1 MAVEKMSLA
10 KALNESLRKAL
21 DTDPKVLIMGED
33 VGKLGGVF
41 RITDG
46 LQKDF
51 GEGRV
56 IDTPLAESGIVGTA
70 IGLALRGYRPIVEIQ
85 FDGFVFPA
93 YDQIV
98 TQLAKMH
105 ARALGKVKMPVVIRI
120 PYGGGIGAVE
130 HHSESPEAL
139 FAHVAGL
146 KVVSPS
152 NASDAYWMMQ
162 QAVQSDDPIIFFE
175 PKRRYWDKGELDTE
189 SIPGPLHK
197 AAVAREGS
205 DLTLVA
211 YGPMVKVCLE
221 AAAAAQE
228 EGKSVEVL
236 DLRSM
241 SPIDFDA
248 VQASV
253 EKTGLLVVVHEAPVF
268 YGSGAEIAAR
278 ITERCFYHLEA
289 PVLRVG
295 GYHAPT
301 RRPGWRTSTCRVS
314 TGCSMPSTARWRTEE
329 RVVTTMTE
337 TSARFREFKMPDVG
351 EGLTE
356 AEILKWFVQ
365 PGDTVTDGQVVCE
378 VETAKAAVELPIPFD
393 GVVHELR
400 FPEGTT
406 VDVGEV
412 IIAVDV
418 APGSGDAPA
427 EPEPVQEAV
436 AEPAAEEAPKGR
448 QPVLV
453 GYGVAESSTKRRAR
467 KGAEI
472 PGPAAAAAQAEI
484 NGHRAKVAES
494 RPLAKPPVRKLA
506 KDLGI
511 DLATVTPTGEGGVIT
526 REDVHA
532 AAAPAPAEAPV
543 RAEEAVAAP
552 APVEAVAPV
561 GRETRIPVKGVR
573 KAIAQ
578 AMVGSAFTAPH
589 VTEFVTVD
597 VTRTMKLVAELK
609 EDKDMAGVR
618 VNPLL
623 VIAKALL
630 VAIKRNPA
638 VNAAWDEAN
647 QEIVQKHYV
656 NLGIAAATP
665 RGLIVPNI
673 KDAHDKTLP
682 ELGAALADL
691 VSTAREGKTSPAAM
705 AGGTVTITNVG
716 VFGVDTGTPIL
727 NPGESAILAVG
738 AIKLQPWV
746 HKGKVKPRQVTT
758 LALSFDHRLVDGEL
772 GSKVLADVA
781 AILEQPKR
789 LITWG

>member
-1 MAVEKMSLA
+1 M
-10 KALNESLRKAL
+10 
-21 DTDPKVLIMGED
+21 
-33 VGKLGGVF
+33 
-41 RITDG
+41 
-46 LQKDF
+46 
-51 GEGRV
+51 
-56 IDTPLAESGIVGTA
+56 
-70 IGLALRGYRPIVEIQ
+70 
-85 FDGFVFPA
+85 
-93 YDQIV
+93 
-98 TQLAKMH
+98 
-105 ARALGKVKMPVVIRI
+105 
-120 PYGGGIGAVE
+120 
-130 HHSESPEAL
+130 
-139 FAHVAGL
+139 
-146 KVVSPS
+146 
-152 NASDAYWMMQ
+152 
-162 QAVQSDDPIIFFE
+162 
-175 PKRRYWDKGELDTE
+175 
-189 SIPGPLHK
+189 
-197 AAVAREGS
+197 
-205 DLTLVA
+205 
-211 YGPMVKVCLE
+211 
-221 AAAAAQE
+221 
-228 EGKSVEVL
+228 
-236 DLRSM
+236 
-241 SPIDFDA
+241 
-248 VQASV
+248 
-253 EKTGLLVVVHEAPVF
+253 
-268 YGSGAEIAAR
+268 
-278 ITERCFYHLEA
+278 
-289 PVLRVG
+289 
-295 GYHAPT
+295 
-301 RRPGWRTSTCRVS
+301 
-314 TGCSMPSTARWRTEE
+314 
-329 RVVTTMTE
+329 TTMTD
-337 TSARFREFKMPDVG
+337 TSNAARFREFKMPDVG

-356 AEILKWFVQ
+356 AEILKWYVQ
-365 PGDTVTDGQVVCE
+365 PGDTVADGQVVCE

-406 VDVGEV
+406 VDVGQV

-427 EPEPVQEAV
+427 PVADPAPVAESAPAPSAEPEP
-436 AEPAAEEAPKGR
+436 EPEAPKGR

-453 GYGVAESSTKRRAR
+453 GYGVSESSTKRRAR
-467 KGAEI
+467 KGMAAIQAELNGHGAA
-472 PGPAAAAAQAEI
+472 PAPAAAAPEAPAPKE
-484 NGHRAKVAES
+484 

-511 DLATVTPTGEGGVIT
+511 DLATVVPTGKDGIIT

-532 AAAPAPAEAPV
+532 AATPVATPVPAQVQAPAPA
-543 RAEEAVAAP
+543 AETVDAFVAEAVVP
-552 APVEAVAPV
+552 AGA
-561 GRETRIPVKGVR
+561 RETRIPVKGVR

-623 VIAKALL
+623 LIAKALL
-630 VAIKRNPA
+630 VAIKRNPGI
-638 VNAAWDEAN
+638 NAAWDEPN

-673 KDAHDKTLP
+673 KDAHDLTLP
-682 ELGAALADL
+682 QLAAALGEL
-691 VSTAREGKTSPAAM
+691 VATARDGKTSPAAM

-781 AILEQPKR
+781 AILENPKR
-789 LITWG
+789 LITWA

>member
-1 MAVEKMSLA
+1 
-10 KALNESLRKAL
+10 
-21 DTDPKVLIMGED
+21 
-33 VGKLGGVF
+33 
-41 RITDG
+41 
-46 LQKDF
+46 
-51 GEGRV
+51 
-56 IDTPLAESGIVGTA
+56 
-70 IGLALRGYRPIVEIQ
+70 
-85 FDGFVFPA
+85 
-93 YDQIV
+93 
-98 TQLAKMH
+98 
-105 ARALGKVKMPVVIRI
+105 
-120 PYGGGIGAVE
+120 
-130 HHSESPEAL
+130 
-139 FAHVAGL
+139 
-146 KVVSPS
+146 
-152 NASDAYWMMQ
+152 
-162 QAVQSDDPIIFFE
+162 
-175 PKRRYWDKGELDTE
+175 
-189 SIPGPLHK
+189 
-197 AAVAREGS
+197 
-205 DLTLVA
+205 
-211 YGPMVKVCLE
+211 
-221 AAAAAQE
+221 
-228 EGKSVEVL
+228 
-236 DLRSM
+236 
-241 SPIDFDA
+241 
-248 VQASV
+248 
-253 EKTGLLVVVHEAPVF
+253 
-268 YGSGAEIAAR
+268 
-278 ITERCFYHLEA
+278 
-289 PVLRVG
+289 
-295 GYHAPT
+295 
-301 RRPGWRTSTCRVS
+301 
-314 TGCSMPSTARWRTEE
+314 
-329 RVVTTMTE
+329 VTTMTE

-393 GVVHELR
+393 GVVHDLR

-406 VDVGEV
+406 VDVGQV
-412 IIAVDV
+412 IITVDV
-418 APGSGDAPA
+418 APGSGDVPAAAPESVRQPVSGA
-427 EPEPVQEAV
+427 EPEA
-436 AEPAAEEAPKGR
+436 EAPKGR

-453 GYGVAESSTKRRAR
+453 GYGVAETSTKRRAR
-467 KGAEI
+467 KGVEI
-472 PGPAAAAAQAEI
+472 PGPAAAAVQAGITGRSAAVPE
-484 NGHRAKVAES
+484 A

-526 REDVHA
+526 RADVHT
-532 AAAPAPAEAPV
+532 AAAPAPAEVPAQAAV
-543 RAEEAVAAP
+543 RAAAPEPAVVAAS
-552 APVEAVAPV
+552 AA

-589 VTEFVTVD
+589 VTEFVTID

-609 EDKDMAGVR
+609 DDKDMAGVR

-623 VIAKALL
+623 IIAKALL
-630 VAIKRNPA
+630 VAIKRNPEI
-638 VNAAWDEAN
+638 NAAWDEAN

-682 ELGAALADL
+682 QLAAALGEL

-716 VFGVDTGTPIL
+716 VFGVDTGTPLL

-789 LITWG
+789 LITFA

>member
-1 MAVEKMSLA
+1 MT
-10 KALNESLRKAL
+10 
-21 DTDPKVLIMGED
+21 DT
-33 VGKLGGVF
+33 
-41 RITDG
+41 
-46 LQKDF
+46 
-51 GEGRV
+51 
-56 IDTPLAESGIVGTA
+56 
-70 IGLALRGYRPIVEIQ
+70 
-85 FDGFVFPA
+85 
-93 YDQIV
+93 
-98 TQLAKMH
+98 
-105 ARALGKVKMPVVIRI
+105 
-120 PYGGGIGAVE
+120 
-130 HHSESPEAL
+130 
-139 FAHVAGL
+139 
-146 KVVSPS
+146 S
-152 NASDAYWMMQ
+152 NA
-162 QAVQSDDPIIFFE
+162 
-175 PKRRYWDKGELDTE
+175 
-189 SIPGPLHK
+189 
-197 AAVAREGS
+197 
-205 DLTLVA
+205 
-211 YGPMVKVCLE
+211 
-221 AAAAAQE
+221 
-228 EGKSVEVL
+228 
-236 DLRSM
+236 
-241 SPIDFDA
+241 
-248 VQASV
+248 
-253 EKTGLLVVVHEAPVF
+253 
-268 YGSGAEIAAR
+268 
-278 ITERCFYHLEA
+278 
-289 PVLRVG
+289 
-295 GYHAPT
+295 
-301 RRPGWRTSTCRVS
+301 
-314 TGCSMPSTARWRTEE
+314 
-329 RVVTTMTE
+329 
-337 TSARFREFKMPDVG
+337 ARFREFKMPDVG

-356 AEILKWFVQ
+356 AEILKWYVQ

-406 VDVGEV
+406 VDVGQV

-418 APGSGDAPA
+418 APGSGPAAA
-427 EPEPVQEAV
+427 EPEAPAPAPEA
-436 AEPAAEEAPKGR
+436 EAPKGR

-467 KGAEI
+467 KGAETA
-472 PGPAAAAAQAEI
+472 PPAAAPAAVQAEL
-484 NGHRAKVAES
+484 NGQGTAAIPEA

-511 DLATVTPTGEGGVIT
+511 DLATVTPTGAGGVIT

-532 AAAPAPAEAPV
+532 AATPSAPV
-543 RAEEAVAAP
+543 TPEPTVEPVVP
-552 APVEAVAPV
+552 SVEAPVEAGA
-561 GRETRIPVKGVR
+561 RETRIPVKGVR

-630 VAIKRNPA
+630 VAIKRNPG
-638 VNAAWDEAN
+638 VNAVWDEAN

-673 KDAHDKTLP
+673 KDAQEQTLP
-682 ELGAALADL
+682 QLAASLGELVA
-691 VSTAREGKTSPAAM
+691 TARDGRTSPAAM

-758 LALSFDHRLVDGEL
+758 LALSFDHRLIDGEL
-772 GSKVLADVA
+772 GSKFLADIA
-781 AILEQPKR
+781 AVLEQPKR
-789 LITWG
+789 LITWA

>member
-1 MAVEKMSLA
+1 M
-10 KALNESLRKAL
+10 
-21 DTDPKVLIMGED
+21 
-33 VGKLGGVF
+33 
-41 RITDG
+41 
-46 LQKDF
+46 
-51 GEGRV
+51 
-56 IDTPLAESGIVGTA
+56 
-70 IGLALRGYRPIVEIQ
+70 
-85 FDGFVFPA
+85 
-93 YDQIV
+93 
-98 TQLAKMH
+98 
-105 ARALGKVKMPVVIRI
+105 
-120 PYGGGIGAVE
+120 
-130 HHSESPEAL
+130 
-139 FAHVAGL
+139 
-146 KVVSPS
+146 
-152 NASDAYWMMQ
+152 
-162 QAVQSDDPIIFFE
+162 
-175 PKRRYWDKGELDTE
+175 
-189 SIPGPLHK
+189 
-197 AAVAREGS
+197 
-205 DLTLVA
+205 
-211 YGPMVKVCLE
+211 
-221 AAAAAQE
+221 
-228 EGKSVEVL
+228 
-236 DLRSM
+236 
-241 SPIDFDA
+241 
-248 VQASV
+248 
-253 EKTGLLVVVHEAPVF
+253 
-268 YGSGAEIAAR
+268 
-278 ITERCFYHLEA
+278 
-289 PVLRVG
+289 
-295 GYHAPT
+295 
-301 RRPGWRTSTCRVS
+301 
-314 TGCSMPSTARWRTEE
+314 
-329 RVVTTMTE
+329 TTMTE

-406 VDVGEV
+406 VDVGQV

-418 APGSGDAPA
+418 APGSGDAP
-427 EPEPVQEAV
+427 EPAAAQVPAPAKEPA
-436 AEPAAEEAPKGR
+436 AEPAAESAAEAPKGR

-453 GYGVAESSTKRRAR
+453 GYGVAETSTKRRPR
-467 KGAEI
+467 KAVATPPETAAVAAAVQAELNGHSV
-472 PGPAAAAAQAEI
+472 PAPAAPAAPAAAPAAP
-484 NGHRAKVAES
+484 VAPAGG

-511 DLATVTPTGEGGVIT
+511 DLATVTPTGKDGVIT

-532 AAAPAPAEAPV
+532 AAAPVAAEAVSAPVPAAVAEPAEAV
-543 RAEEAVAAP
+543 VP
-552 APVEAVAPV
+552 AGSA
-561 GRETRIPVKGVR
+561 RETRIPVKGVR

-609 EDKDMAGVR
+609 EDKEMAGVR

-623 VIAKALL
+623 IIAKALL
-630 VAIKRNPA
+630 VAIKRNPD

-647 QEIVQKHYV
+647 QEIVRKHYV

-682 ELGAALADL
+682 ELATALGEL
-691 VSTAREGKTSPAAM
+691 VTTARDGKTSPAAM

-738 AIKLQPWV
+738 TIKLQPWV

-789 LITWG
+789 LITWA

>member
-1 MAVEKMSLA
+1 MT
-10 KALNESLRKAL
+10 
-21 DTDPKVLIMGED
+21 DT
-33 VGKLGGVF
+33 
-41 RITDG
+41 
-46 LQKDF
+46 
-51 GEGRV
+51 
-56 IDTPLAESGIVGTA
+56 
-70 IGLALRGYRPIVEIQ
+70 
-85 FDGFVFPA
+85 
-93 YDQIV
+93 
-98 TQLAKMH
+98 
-105 ARALGKVKMPVVIRI
+105 
-120 PYGGGIGAVE
+120 
-130 HHSESPEAL
+130 
-139 FAHVAGL
+139 
-146 KVVSPS
+146 S
-152 NASDAYWMMQ
+152 NA
-162 QAVQSDDPIIFFE
+162 
-175 PKRRYWDKGELDTE
+175 
-189 SIPGPLHK
+189 
-197 AAVAREGS
+197 
-205 DLTLVA
+205 
-211 YGPMVKVCLE
+211 
-221 AAAAAQE
+221 
-228 EGKSVEVL
+228 
-236 DLRSM
+236 
-241 SPIDFDA
+241 
-248 VQASV
+248 
-253 EKTGLLVVVHEAPVF
+253 
-268 YGSGAEIAAR
+268 
-278 ITERCFYHLEA
+278 
-289 PVLRVG
+289 
-295 GYHAPT
+295 
-301 RRPGWRTSTCRVS
+301 
-314 TGCSMPSTARWRTEE
+314 
-329 RVVTTMTE
+329 
-337 TSARFREFKMPDVG
+337 ARFREFKMPDVG

-406 VDVGEV
+406 VDVGQV

-418 APGSGDAPA
+418 APGSDDAVPA
-427 EPEPVQEAV
+427 QPA
-436 AEPAAEEAPKGR
+436 AEPAPAVAAAEAEPEAPKGR

-467 KGAEI
+467 KGTEAAPAAASAAIQVEMNGH
-472 PGPAAAAAQAEI
+472 GPAA
-484 NGHRAKVAES
+484 VAES

-511 DLATVTPTGEGGVIT
+511 DLATVTPTGDGGVIT

-532 AAAPAPAEAPV
+532 AATPAPAPVQAEAPAPAAAPV
-543 RAEEAVAAP
+543 AAAP
-552 APVEAVAPV
+552 VAS
-561 GRETRIPVKGVR
+561 GARETRIPVKGVR

-623 VIAKALL
+623 IIAKALL
-630 VAIKRNPA
+630 VAIKRNPE

-673 KDAHDKTLP
+673 KDAQDQTLP
-682 ELGAALADL
+682 QLAASLGEL

-789 LITWG
+789 LITWA